1 MGLMSNRKRVALNE
15 LKKETKKVAKIPIK
29 KIPQKKEKSVS
40 DGKPIML
47 EGDNA
52 LLLAEAC
59 KLNKTKKAAEK
70 RLKAIKKEM
79 GLDVA
84 ADYEN
89 KAGDT
94 LALTFSDKFTDVE
107 PEKLFNLFVKNR
119 KKAKFWGVVKVQ
131 LGELVKIVPESSIAK
146 MREKLDPTAKW
157 TFK

>member
-1 MGLMSNRKRVALNE
+1 MGLMSNRKRVLIKE
-15 LKKETKKVAKIPIK
+15 ETKKTTKKLPIK
-29 KIPQKKEKSVS
+29 KIPQKKEVS
-40 DGKPIML
+40 ADDGRSILL
-47 EGDNA
+47 EGDRA

-79 GLDVA
+79 DLTVA
-84 ADYEN
+84 SDYEN

-119 KKAKFWGVVKVQ
+119 KKAKFWGIVKVQ
-131 LGELVKIVPESSIAK
+131 LGELVKIVPESSIKK